1 MNFNEFLDRAR
12 APAMRNPPTGNWD
25 LEMEKI
31 RSHLPERKP
40 AEGRAIAK

>member
-1 MNFNEFLDRAR
+1 MNFNEFLDRAQ

-31 RSHLPERKP
+31 PITPARKK
-40 AEGRAIAK
+40 AG